1 MRTIVCLAILATAAC
16 GDNLEPAGR
25 VPVDSPDAATGV
37 GGPGVDAGADVVDGG
52 DVVTPP
58 DAFVPPPPPDATPPP
73 AIVIGDCDG
82 LTPVATIGTMGVT
95 FQPSTLTIRA
105 GETFK
110 FTTMGRH
117 NLASPPDAPPDKTF
131 STGEAVAQTRCLTF
145 NVPGI
150 YPFVCTPHI
159 NRGMLGTL
167 TVE

>member
-1 MRTIVCLAILATAAC
+1 MRTIVCLAMLASAAC

-25 VPVDSPDAATGV
+25 VPVDPPDATTGV
-37 GGPGVDAGADVVDGG
+37 GGPGESDAAVEPDAAA
-52 DVVTPP
+52 PP
-58 DAFVPPPPPDATPPP
+58 DAPEVPLPPDAMPPP

-82 LTPVATIGTMGVT
+82 LSPVATIGTMGVT
-95 FQPSTLTIRA
+95 FQPATLTIRA

-117 NLASPPDAPPDKTF
+117 NLASPPDAPPEKTF
-131 STGEAVAQTRCLTF
+131 STGEAVAQTKCLTF
-145 NVPGI
+145 NVPGV

-159 NRGMLGTL
+159 ARGMIGTL

>member
-1 MRTIVCLAILATAAC
+1 MLATAAC

-25 VPVDSPDAATGV
+25 VPVDPPDAATGV
-37 GGPGVDAGADVVDGG
+37 GGPGPDAAADVVDGAA
-52 DVVTPP
+52 PP
-58 DAFVPPPPPDATPPP
+58 DAFDPPDAVPLP

-82 LTPVATIGTMGVT
+82 LSPVATIGTSGVT

-131 STGEAVAQTRCLTF
+131 TTGEAVAQTRCLTF